1 LLAALLGFV
10 PAVFEA
16 GFGATF
22 FSGAFFFAAGLAGAV
37 LAFGFGAALAAG
49 FVAAFVFAGLAG
61 ALAFFAAGF
70 AAALLFGADFVALV
84 LAVAAFA
91 RVVFAAG
98 FAVLAF
104 DFEDFEVAGLDL
116 GVFVVLLAIV
126 FPVPSLSK
134 FQRPKEGSMPSSPA
148 SHCTPA
154 TVPGLS
160 IAGPSSNVT
169 GAASSPDTQSS
180 TTKTG
185 LC

>member
-1 LLAALLGFV
+1 MLAALLGFV

-22 FSGAFFFAAGLAGAV
+22 FSGAFFFAAGLAGAA
-37 LAFGFGAALAAG
+37 LAFGFAA
-49 FVAAFVFAGLAG
+49 AAFVFAGFAG

-70 AAALLFGADFVALV
+70 AAALVFGADFVALV

-98 FAVLAF
+98 FTVLAF
-104 DFEDFEVAGLDL
+104 DFEDFDAAGLDL

-154 TVPGLS
+154 T
-160 IAGPSSNVT
+160 
-169 GAASSPDTQSS
+169 ASWPVHRRTVEQPRRSRYRLRCSVIDQ
-180 TTKTG
+180 KTG
-185 LC
+185 L